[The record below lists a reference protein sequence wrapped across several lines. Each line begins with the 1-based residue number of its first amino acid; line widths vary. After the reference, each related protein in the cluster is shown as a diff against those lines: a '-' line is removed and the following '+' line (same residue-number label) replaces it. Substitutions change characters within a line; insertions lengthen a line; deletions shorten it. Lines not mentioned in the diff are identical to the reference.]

1 MARSRLVAL
10 ALLLVYLLA
19 HFTLLPRTLEDL
31 DSINFALGVREFDV
45 ARHQPHPPGYPVFI
59 ALAKLTTATCRVLG
73 IGAVA
78 PRGLAVWS
86 AIAGA
91 AALPM
96 ILLFFRALERRDRLA
111 WWATIVTA
119 AAPLYWF
126 TALRPLSDMTG
137 FACAIAAQAL
147 MVRRQ
152 PRAVIAGALM
162 AGLAIGIRS
171 QTAVLT
177 LPLLAF
183 LLLMRDEALPARTRI
198 AALGASAV
206 GVLVWGVPLLIVSG
220 GPAAYLQALGAQAG
234 EDFGGVVMLWTH
246 RTPRVAAFALVNSF
260 VWPWDWWPGVGMCVL
275 AGAGA
280 LRIAWRTPRAI
291 IVILVAFAPYAIFHL
306 LFHETETV
314 RYALPI
320 VPVVAYAGMAA
331 LETRRPMPMAVAA
344 CLIAV
349 VSLGFAIPA
358 SRVYARE
365 GAPVFRVFDDMAA
378 TAHGGERVDTIAMH
392 AGARRAAEWAA
403 PILPTRVAKA
413 PHGREWLT
421 LVALWRA
428 NPSAN
433 VWFVAD
439 PARTDLA
446 LFDGRARQL
455 ARQYRWGFV
464 EPPFVGGARPG
475 PIDWYHMQPPGWMLD
490 RGWSLTAEVGG
501 VTARDRL
508 GPHVAPAVAWARS
521 RADELLLVIGGRH
534 LGGAGSPTTTLLL
547 KVNGNALGSWPVSPG
562 FFVREVML
570 PAGAIAG
577 GGSYVPIELSAL
589 AEPNVPVSLE
599 QFDLQGTGVPM
610 FAYDEGWQE
619 PEYNRSLGFAWRWMS
634 ERSNLWVRPIGRPV
648 KLTIHGESPMR
659 YYDAPPHVRA
669 RIGDR
674 EIAAF
679 DPSSDF
685 DESIDLPADLLAQSN
700 GRVTLESSR
709 FFVPGG
715 ASGGDQRHL
724 ALRIFSVE
732 VQ

>member
-1 MARSRLVAL
+1 VRALRPAAL
-10 ALLLVYLLA
+10 ALLLVYFLA
-19 HFTLLPRTLEDL
+19 HLALLPRTLEDL

-59 ALAKLTTATCRVLG
+59 ALAKLTTSACRVLG
-73 IGAVA
+73 IEAAA

-96 ILLFFRALERRDRLA
+96 IFLFFRALERRDRLA
-111 WWATIVTA
+111 WWSTIVTA

-147 MVRRQ
+147 MIGRR
-152 PRAVIAGALM
+152 PRVLVAGALV

-183 LLLMRDEALPARTRI
+183 VLLMRDGALPLRRRL
-198 AALGASAV
+198 AALGAFAM
-206 GVLVWGVPLLIVSG
+206 GVIAWGVPLLIVSG

-275 AGAGA
+275 AAAGA
-280 LRIAWRTPRAI
+280 LRIAWRAPRSF
-291 IVILVAFAPYAIFHL
+291 VLILVAFAPYAIFHL
-306 LFHETETV
+306 LFHETDTV
-314 RYALPI
+314 RYALPM
-320 VPVVAYAGMAA
+320 VPVVAYAAMAA
-331 LETRRPMPMAVAA
+331 LETRRPMPMAIAA
-344 CLIAV
+344 GLIAV

-365 GAPVFRVFDDMAA
+365 GAPVFWVFDDMAA
-378 TAHGGERVDTIAMH
+378 TAHGGEPVDTIAMH
-392 AGARRAAEWAA
+392 ASARRAAEWAA
-403 PILPTRVAKA
+403 PILPARVAKA

-421 LVALWRA
+421 LVVLWRA
-428 NPSAN
+428 KPSAN

-446 LFDGRARQL
+446 LFDSRARRL

-475 PIDWYHMQPPGWMLD
+475 PVDWYHMQPPGWMLD

-501 VTARDRL
+501 VTAADRL
-508 GPHVAPAVAWARS
+508 GPHIAPAIAWAKS
-521 RADELLLVIGGRH
+521 RADETLLVIGGRH
-534 LGGAGSPTTTLLL
+534 LGAPGSAPTTLLL
-547 KVNGNALGSWPVSPG
+547 RVNGNPVGSWPVSPG
-562 FFVREVML
+562 YFVRQVTL
-570 PAGAIAG
+570 PPGALAS
-577 GGSYVPIELSAL
+577 GGSYVPIELTAY
-589 AEPNVPVSLE
+589 AEPKVPVSLE
-599 QFDLQGTGVPM
+599 QFDLQGPGAPM
-610 FAYDEGWQE
+610 FAYDEGWYE
-619 PEYNRSLGFAWRWMS
+619 PEYNRSLGFPWRWTS

-648 KLTIHGESPMR
+648 KVTIHGESPMR
-659 YYDAPPHVRA
+659 YYDAPPHVRVL
-669 RIGDR
+669 IGSR
-674 EIAAF
+674 EIFAF
-679 DPSSDF
+679 NPSSDF
-685 DESIDLPADLLAQSN
+685 EESIELPADLLAQTN

-715 ASGGDQRHL
+715 AGGGDQRHL
-724 ALRIFSVE
+724 ALRIFAVSVD
-732 VQ
+732 